1 MIEFS
6 GLFMQ
11 PEFWHKRWQSDQIG
25 FHLREVNPYLQRFW
39 PQLDLEE
46 GARVLV
52 PLCGKSLDLLWLA
65 HQGHE
70 VLGIELSEKAV
81 EDFFSEHQF
90 DPDVSEQ
97 GPFKV
102 YRAGSIELWCGDF
115 FELTAGDVADCAGL
129 YDRAALIALPPA
141 MREQY
146 AAHLNRILPKDAMGL
161 LITLDYDQTQKAGPP
176 FAVLDDE
183 VRHLFGNFWALKI
196 LEDQDV
202 LGESWKFI
210 ESGVT
215 RLEER
220 VYRVSAR

>member
-1 MIEFS
+1 MIENL

-11 PEFWHKRWQSDQIG
+11 PEFWHKRWQSNQIG
-25 FHLREVNPYLQRFW
+25 FHLPEVNPYLQRFW
-39 PQLDLEE
+39 PQLSLEE

-52 PLCGKSLDLLWLA
+52 PLCGKSLDVLWLA

-81 EDFFSEHQF
+81 EDFFSEHHF
-90 DPDVSEQ
+90 DPNVSEQ

-115 FELTAGDVADCAGL
+115 FELTAGDVADCSAL

-141 MREQY
+141 MRQQY
-146 AAHLNRILPKDAMGL
+146 AAHINRIMPRESLGL
-161 LITLDYDQTQKAGPP
+161 LITLDYDQAQMDGPP

-183 VRHLFGNFWALKI
+183 VQGLFAGFWSLKI

-202 LGESWKFI
+202 LSESSKFV
-210 ESGVT
+210 ENGVT

-220 VYRVSAR
+220 VYRISSR

>member
-1 MIEFS
+1 
-6 GLFMQ
+6 MQ
-11 PEFWHKRWQSDQIG
+11 PEFWHKRWQSNQIG
-25 FHLREVNPYLQRFW
+25 FHLPQVNPHLQRFW
-39 PQLDLEE
+39 PQLGLEE

-70 VLGIELSEKAV
+70 VLGIELSEKAI
-81 EDFFSEHQF
+81 EDFFEEHGF
-90 DPDVSEQ
+90 DPHVSEQ

-102 YRAGSIELWCGDF
+102 YRAGSIELWSGDF
-115 FELTAGDVADCAGL
+115 FELTPGDVADCAGL
-129 YDRAALIALPPA
+129 YDRAALIALPSA
-141 MREQY
+141 MRERY
-146 AAHLNRILPKDAMGL
+146 AAHLKRILPRDALGL
-161 LITLDYDQTQKAGPP
+161 LITLDYDQTQKDGPP

-183 VRHLFGNFWALKI
+183 VQRMFGSAWSLKI

-202 LGESWKFI
+202 LEENGKFA

-220 VYRVSAR
+220 VYRLRS